1 MRKTVIQL
9 IVVLFLSLS
18 VGVIAHAEESVADY
32 YGTYTLKGESQVQ
45 GIILEENYFEMVLN
59 LSKDTSN
66 DKYHETILSVAIQ
79 MTSNAQR
86 VGKIDT
92 QADTSKESAPEAI
105 WQMSFA
111 NKPLGNYPLVALSSR
126 APHYELVDGTLFISV
141 DGTQLFKLKL
151 AENNHLVD
159 AFNHSFERVSE

>member
-1 MRKTVIQL
+1 
-9 IVVLFLSLS
+9 
-18 VGVIAHAEESVADY
+18 
-32 YGTYTLKGESQVQ
+32 
-45 GIILEENYFEMVLN
+45 MVLN

-66 DKYHETILSVAIQ
+66 DKYHETILSVANQ

-111 NKPLGNYPLVALSSR
+111 NKPLGNYPLVALNSR
-126 APHYELVDGTLFISV
+126 APQYELVDGTLFISV
-141 DGTQLFKLKL
+141 DG
-151 AENNHLVD
+151 N
-159 AFNHSFERVSE
+159 